1 MTFDDLAARLY
12 TSAPDDFVK
21 VRGEGT
27 RALKAAGDT
36 EAAAEFAKLAKPS
49 VSAWAVNL
57 LVAEH
62 PEVIDEVVDRGS
74 ELRAAH
80 TGGSGPAEIRA
91 AQRARQEA
99 IRRAAE
105 TAAELTGRPISDGHR
120 AEIAATL
127 EAASAEGRVADELR
141 AGRLVRPLEAPT
153 GFGAFGGLT
162 VVTGGRS
169 GADRQPAGRRRAAQD
184 VTDTAVEDKAQQAR
198 AAMLRAEADSAL
210 EAAESAA
217 ALAAELGE
225 RVDSVEAER
234 DRLSE
239 EVQRLDKQLAEAR
252 RQFRDAQ
259 RSATDAARKATR
271 AASRAER
278 AES

>member
-1 MTFDDLAARLY
+1 MRSSTGGASCAPHTPVVPAQRR
-12 TSAPDDFVK
+12 SAP
-21 VRGEGT
+21 
-27 RALKAAGDT
+27 
-36 EAAAEFAKLAKPS
+36 P
-49 VSAWAVNL
+49 
-57 LVAEH
+57 
-62 PEVIDEVVDRGS
+62 
-74 ELRAAH
+74 
-80 TGGSGPAEIRA
+80 SGPARRRSA
-91 AQRARQEA
+91 APP
-99 IRRAAE
+99 RR
-105 TAAELTGRPISDGHR
+105 AAELTGRPISDGHR

-234 DRLSE
+234 DRLAE